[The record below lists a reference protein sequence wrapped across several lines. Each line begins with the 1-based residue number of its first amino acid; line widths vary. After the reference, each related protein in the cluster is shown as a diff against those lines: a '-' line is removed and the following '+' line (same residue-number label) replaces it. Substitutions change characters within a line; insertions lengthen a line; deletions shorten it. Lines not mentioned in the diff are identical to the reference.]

1 MLKAHRRL
9 SGSWSCNLE
18 KQWGGP
24 HHLSNLGPS
33 DFLMVS
39 LVKAV
44 HVRLRRDFRWSQPLL
59 LFSPSVVSDSA
70 TPWTEEPLASLSF
83 TISWS
88 LLKPW
93 PLNQWCHP
101 TISSCHPLLL
111 LPSIFPSIRVFPN
124 ESALGIKWPKYW
136 RFNFSVSPFTEY
148 SGLISF
154 RIDSLISL
162 VSKGVS
168 RVLRAL
174 SSKASILRLS
184 VLPTLTSVHDYWKNH
199 SFDYTGFCW
208 QSDVSAF

>member
-1 MLKAHRRL
+1 M
-9 SGSWSCNLE
+9 
-18 KQWGGP
+18 GG
-24 HHLSNLGPS
+24 G
-33 DFLMVS
+33 VQS
-39 LVKAV
+39 LCLILCDPMDCRV
-44 HVRLRRDFRWSQPLL
+44 PGY
-59 LFSPSVVSDSA
+59 SVLHYF
-70 TPWTEEPLASLSF
+70 P
-83 TISWS
+83 S
-88 LLKPW
+88 LLKFMFIESVIPS
-93 PLNQWCHP
+93 NHFIFCH
-101 TISSCHPLLL
+101 HLLL